1 MLPENRYQITPFD
14 SSPIAPNNQSPSAT
28 LAPDWDVLNKIRHS
42 LQELPF
48 RPTFQHVKGHQD
60 RDTKYEYLPLL
71 AQLNVDADHA
81 AGAFQDQHGCHRP
94 HVLLFPHTGAQLQ
107 IDDATITY
115 NYKSYIRN
123 AAYGPPLLNYIQQR
137 NQWTPAIMQTIDWDA
152 HGMAIRRHFHQR
164 VHLTKLIHDILPTND
179 NVSRWKPL
187 RHAKCPSCPHP
198 HEDRDHVLRC
208 PHPSRME
215 WRRTFL
221 LTLRTT
227 CDKLHTRPNL
237 QMILLTALE
246 AWLTNTPADFSQY
259 PTQYSHLIR
268 QQTQI
273 GWRQLFNGRL
283 STEWSRLQDEYLYQQ
298 GLHNK
303 KTTGLLWA
311 TTVLSKIWEEWT
323 SIWNIRNQVIH
334 GHDQTSRLNI
344 QRLEAETELRAIYDE
359 RELLL
364 PADQDHLFDDVN
376 THLAYSTNSI
386 RNWLNTY
393 QGLFTDSIS
402 KAKKR
407 ALDGVH
413 SIRSY
418 FQPA

>member
-1 MLPENRYQITPFD
+1 
-14 SSPIAPNNQSPSAT
+14 
-28 LAPDWDVLNKIRHS
+28 
-42 LQELPF
+42 
-48 RPTFQHVKGHQD
+48 
-60 RDTKYEYLPLL
+60 
-71 AQLNVDADHA
+71 
-81 AGAFQDQHGCHRP
+81 
-94 HVLLFPHTGAQLQ
+94 
-107 IDDATITY
+107 
-115 NYKSYIRN
+115 
-123 AAYGPPLLNYIQQR
+123 
-137 NQWTPAIMQTIDWDA
+137 
-152 HGMAIRRHFHQR
+152 
-164 VHLTKLIHDILPTND
+164 
-179 NVSRWKPL
+179 
-187 RHAKCPSCPHP
+187 
-198 HEDRDHVLRC
+198 
-208 PHPSRME
+208 
-215 WRRTFL
+215 
-221 LTLRTT
+221 
-227 CDKLHTRPNL
+227 
-237 QMILLTALE
+237 MILLTALE

-311 TTVLSKIWEEWT
+311 TTILSKIWEEWT

-407 ALDGVH
+407 VLDGVC

-418 FQPA
+418 FQLA

>member
-1 MLPENRYQITPFD
+1 M
-14 SSPIAPNNQSPSAT
+14 
-28 LAPDWDVLNKIRHS
+28 K
-42 LQELPF
+42 
-48 RPTFQHVKGHQD
+48 
-60 RDTKYEYLPLL
+60 
-71 AQLNVDADHA
+71 
-81 AGAFQDQHGCHRP
+81 
-94 HVLLFPHTGAQLQ
+94 
-107 IDDATITY
+107 
-115 NYKSYIRN
+115 
-123 AAYGPPLLNYIQQR
+123 
-137 NQWTPAIMQTIDWDA
+137 
-152 HGMAIRRHFHQR
+152 
-164 VHLTKLIHDILPTND
+164 
-179 NVSRWKPL
+179 
-187 RHAKCPSCPHP
+187 
-198 HEDRDHVLRC
+198 
-208 PHPSRME
+208 

-221 LTLRTT
+221 LNLQTT

-273 GWRQLFNGRL
+273 GWCQLFNRRL
-283 STEWSRLQDEYLYQQ
+283 SKEWLRLQDKYLYQQ

-303 KTTGLLWA
+303 KTTGLLW
-311 TTVLSKIWEEWT
+311 TTTILSKIWEEWT

-334 GHDQTSRLNI
+334 GHDQTSHLNI

-376 THLAYSTNSI
+376 THLTYSMNSI

-393 QGLFTDSIS
+393 QGLFTNSIFN
-402 KAKKR
+402 AKKR
-407 ALDGVH
+407 ALDGVR

-418 FQPA
+418 F